1 MGRGKRVIPKK
12 MPEKLKIIREELGF
26 NFEEMALE
34 LRKMLENL
42 EYPKIKLYSGNI
54 HEFEKGLR
62 EPMLPVLL
70 AYSRIRGTTL
80 DRLVD
85 NQADITNK

>member
-1 MGRGKRVIPKK
+1 MGRAKRIIPKK
-12 MPEKLKIIREELGF
+12 MPEKLKTIREGLGF

-34 LRKMLENL
+34 LKKMLGSL
-42 EYPKIKLYSGNI
+42 EYPGIRLYSGNI

-70 AYSRIRGTTL
+70 AYSRIGRTTL
-80 DRLVD
+80 DVLVD
-85 NQADITNK
+85 NSQIYQIK